1 MTDWMPVFHV
11 KKAMRTNH
19 AAHPDHRGAHARS
32 TERHGEDFLARIG
45 TAVKNDDG
53 SFSVQLD
60 ALPLTGSLLIREP
73 RDGDHFD
80 PTRKGGR

>member
-11 KKAMRTNH
+11 KRAPRTNH
-19 AAHPDHRGAHARS
+19 AAHPDHRGALPRS
-32 TERHGEDFLARIG
+32 PQLHGEDFLARIG

-53 SFSVQLD
+53 SLSVQLD
-60 ALPLTGSLLIREP
+60 ALPLTGSFLIREP

-80 PTRKGGR
+80 PVRKGGR